1 MPQQQA
7 SSRRKTDRRLGVPR
21 SFRLFGHRV
30 RVRVVRGD
38 KWPHPKDTVGMWDP
52 DQKLIELWA
61 DQCDSA
67 LGQVFCHELVH
78 AMLDEINEH
87 KLSRNERFVDS
98 LASVLH
104 QALTSFSNR

>member
-1 MPQQQA
+1 MP
-7 SSRRKTDRRLGVPR
+7 SRRKTNRRGVPR
-21 SFRLFGHRV
+21 SFRLFGHRITV
-30 RVRVVRGD
+30 RIISGSA
-38 KWPHPKDTVGMWDP
+38 WPHPKNTVGMWDP
-52 DQKLIELWA
+52 DRKTIELWA

-87 KLSRNERFVDS
+87 KLSQNEKFVDNF
-98 LASVLH
+98 ASVLH